1 MSANTDMTRYY
12 VGDTSELEGMS
23 YAEVEEVTH
32 TFRDEAEDDVADL
45 IDEIYGN
52 VSIAGLEYAASYALR
67 SVDPTAWRVLLA
79 DYIAEVDMSDYPD
92 EEPDEEDECT
102 GECITRPHLWS
113 ASGAR
118 CTRTGCSVVGTGD
131 MCGDGDCEGDED

>member
-32 TFRDEAEDDVADL
+32 ELLDEAEEAVVDL

-52 VSIAGLEYAASYALR
+52 VSIAGLEYAASHALR

-79 DYIAEVDMSDYPD
+79 DQIAEVDMSDYPE
-92 EEPDEEDECT
+92 EEPDEE
-102 GECITRPHLWS
+102 GSH
-113 ASGAR
+113 
-118 CTRTGCSVVGTGD
+118 
-131 MCGDGDCEGDED
+131 CE